1 MQQSSSRYIE
11 FESVPLKELFK
22 REPGAIG
29 IYLPARDGDGKV
41 QKSLAS
47 IASQAKSLAC
57 RMKKRCVI
65 QTLLVIENSV
75 EGDVPA
81 PVRMLKVTV
90 TPEGE
95 YSARGE
101 RYIAASKL

>member
-11 FESVPLKELFK
+11 LESVPLRELFT
-22 REPGAIG
+22 RAPGSIG
-29 IYLPARDGDGKV
+29 VYLPSRGEDGKV
-41 QKSLAS
+41 QKSFAS
-47 IASQAKSLAC
+47 IASQAKALAC
-57 RMKKRCVI
+57 KMNKRSVL

-95 YSARGE
+95 YTKRGE
-101 RYIAASKL
+101 RYIAANKS

>member
-1 MQQSSSRYIE
+1 MQQSSSRFIE
-11 FESVPLKELFK
+11 LESVALKELFK
-22 REPGAIG
+22 RESGAIG
-29 IYLPARDGDGKV
+29 IYLPARGEDGKV

-47 IASQAKSLAC
+47 IASQAKALAC
-57 RMKKRCVI
+57 KMKKRCVL
-65 QTLLVIENSV
+65 QTLLAIENSV

-95 YSARGE
+95 YTPRGE
-101 RYIAASKL
+101 RYIAANLS